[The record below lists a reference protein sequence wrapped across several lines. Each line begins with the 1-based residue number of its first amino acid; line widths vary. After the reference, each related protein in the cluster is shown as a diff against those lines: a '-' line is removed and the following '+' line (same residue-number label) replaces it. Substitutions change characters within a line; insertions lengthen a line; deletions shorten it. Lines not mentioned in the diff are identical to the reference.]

1 MLLRLRQLEKIGDQ
15 GTANKIGINPVAI
28 EISLIMALIHVILEG
43 INLIIE
49 AKTWKV
55 PLRGYMIACHNA
67 KQGWIAQSTAF
78 ISTDK
83 ENKEQDKMPIKFDE
97 NTEQFC
103 GQGFSVN
110 FNFTDLSIEFLINI
124 ISNLPKIED
133 SHRRNT
139 IELGQCISDLS
150 VNKFR
155 QLLKLSFQKINI
167 VFVEPEINLIKIFNN
182 FEFKKK
188 LTNPQLQEGDSI
200 LVDMVRMNYHQVV
213 KVLINLGAKAD
224 IRTPE
229 NESLLQIAFNNHY
242 RETMKELLQL
252 NKNNE
257 KYVKESLLEREMFY
271 DELFLR
277 DDKK

>member
-1 MLLRLRQLEKIGDQ
+1 
-15 GTANKIGINPVAI
+15 
-28 EISLIMALIHVILEG
+28 
-43 INLIIE
+43 
-49 AKTWKV
+49 
-55 PLRGYMIACHNA
+55 
-67 KQGWIAQSTAF
+67 
-78 ISTDK
+78 
-83 ENKEQDKMPIKFDE
+83 MPIKFDE

-124 ISNLPKIED
+124 ISNLPKIEA

-188 LTNPQLQEGDSI
+188 LTNP
-200 LVDMVRMNYHQVV
+200 
-213 KVLINLGAKAD
+213 
-224 IRTPE
+224 
-229 NESLLQIAFNNHY
+229 
-242 RETMKELLQL
+242 
-252 NKNNE
+252 
-257 KYVKESLLEREMFY
+257 
-271 DELFLR
+271 
-277 DDKK
+277 